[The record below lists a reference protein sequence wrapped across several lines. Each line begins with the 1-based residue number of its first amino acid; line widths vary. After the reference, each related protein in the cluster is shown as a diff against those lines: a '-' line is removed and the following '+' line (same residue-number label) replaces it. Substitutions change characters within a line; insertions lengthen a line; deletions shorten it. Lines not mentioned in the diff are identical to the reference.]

1 MKITLEFVGWLD
13 ERLYSRAVCGLLEK
27 RAICPPLE
35 AERNFE
41 RREGGEGGEREGV
54 SPSNFLTR
62 GSTCALRVASFERPI
77 PRRWNLFFLSS
88 YSLSSYWFSA
98 QIENFESKFSSDW
111 PGWIG
116 QVKIKTKVNSC
127 EKSLT

>member
-1 MKITLEFVGWLD
+1 MVGRAPIFARCVWVVGETSD
-13 ERLYSRAVCGLLEK
+13 MSSSRGGAQFREK
-27 RAICPPLE
+27 
-35 AERNFE
+35 
-41 RREGGEGGEREGV
+41 REGGGGEGEGEGV

-111 PGWIG
+111 PRWIG

>member
-41 RREGGEGGEREGV
+41 AKREGEREGERERV
-54 SPSNFLTR
+54 VRMSRSFLRNT
-62 GSTCALRVASFERPI
+62 TC
-77 PRRWNLFFLSS
+77 S
-88 YSLSSYWFSA
+88 YEIS
-98 QIENFESKFSSDW
+98 
-111 PGWIG
+111 PGWLSVPR
-116 QVKIKTKVNSC
+116 QY
-127 EKSLT
+127 LTDTPETRNVEANERRGGI

>member
-41 RREGGEGGEREGV
+41 AKRKGEREGE
-54 SPSNFLTR
+54 R
-62 GSTCALRVASFERPI
+62 EREGGSQSIELLDAGFHVCFTCYEFRVQF
-77 PRRWNLFFLSS
+77 LFFFFLQFIFISD
-88 YSLSSYWFSA
+88 WFS
-98 QIENFESKFSSDW
+98 IENFESKFLSDW
-111 PGWIG
+111 
-116 QVKIKTKVNSC
+116 SR
-127 EKSLT
+127 